1 MVKIFDH
8 MLFLAVSQF
17 DNISRRKLIWIASY
31 GLVNHLGCYAIQFS
45 NISVKDNLRISDDN
59 DFTFCFYNIFL
70 MSHNFFFKSYSGTKK
85 MQTSAKK
92 ACFQFAECS
101 FSSAKKMQTSGKKAC
116 FQFAEC
122 SFSSAK
128 IRLFLVTSK
137 VLGKKYL
144 KRGRRTKKNRRLPE
158 LRAAY

>member
-17 DNISRRKLIWIASY
+17 DNISRRKLIWIVSY

-45 NISVKDNLRISDDN
+45 NISVKDNLRIPDDN

-101 FSSAKKMQTSGKKAC
+101 FSSAK
-116 FQFAEC
+116 
-122 SFSSAK
+122 

-144 KRGRRTKKNRRLPE
+144 KRGKRKKKK
-158 LRAAY
+158 AAPGIESRPLNVIL

>member
-1 MVKIFDH
+1 MRNKFANVLVAICDRFAFILIFYVICH
-8 MLFLAVSQF
+8 LLTLYKVRSWTQYCYSLA
-17 DNISRRKLIWIASY
+17 
-31 GLVNHLGCYAIQFS
+31 
-45 NISVKDNLRISDDN
+45 
-59 DFTFCFYNIFL
+59 
-70 MSHNFFFKSYSGTKK
+70 KK

-101 FSSAKKMQTSGKKAC
+101 FSSAKKMQTSAKKAC

-128 IRLFLVTSK
+128 IRLFLITSK

-144 KRGRRTKKNRRLPE
+144 KRMGRNKNRRLPDW
-158 LRAAY
+158 RRVAYSMSF

>member
-1 MVKIFDH
+1 
-8 MLFLAVSQF
+8 MLYLFGA
-17 DNISRRKLIWIASY
+17 
-31 GLVNHLGCYAIQFS
+31 
-45 NISVKDNLRISDDN
+45 
-59 DFTFCFYNIFL
+59 
-70 MSHNFFFKSYSGTKK
+70 KK

-101 FSSAKKMQTSGKKAC
+101 FSSAKKMQTSAKKAC

-137 VLGKKYL
+137 DLGEKYL
-144 KRGRRTKKNRRLPE
+144 KRMGRKKKIGDSRN
-158 LRAAY
+158 